1 MPKFTLLALLLLA
14 NVATAQTQADSP
26 LRSTQAMLDA
36 VREEQ
41 HAVYQQFQM
50 IQSLQQAE
58 LQSTDPAAAA
68 YVTPGQIPNYDDMAK
83 ARQEQQ
89 VRLKNYS
96 YELQQL
102 HARYRDLGSEAALLL
117 DRIRALSQQGAR

>member
-1 MPKFTLLALLLLA
+1 MPKSSLLALMLLA
-14 NVATAQTQADSP
+14 SAATAQTQDSQ

-41 HAVYQQFQM
+41 HAVYQQFQT

-58 LQSTDPAAAA
+58 LQSADPAAAA
-68 YVTPGQIPNYDDMAK
+68 YAAPGQIPNYDDMAR

-102 HARYRDLGSEAALLL
+102 HTRYRDLGTEAAQLL
-117 DRIRALSQQGAR
+117 DRIRALSQQGSR

>member
-14 NVATAQTQADSP
+14 TAATAQTQDSP

-41 HAVYQQFQM
+41 RAVYQQFQM

-58 LQSTDPAAAA
+58 LQSADPAAPA

-89 VRLKNYS
+89 VRVKNYS

-102 HARYRDLGSEAALLL
+102 HMRYRDLGTEAAQLL
-117 DRIRALSQQGAR
+117 DRIRALSQQGPK